1 VKSSGVEN
9 EPLGR
14 KNLVP
19 FAGRKMAKKR
29 GKMCM
34 WSNDATDMLI
44 NLWPEETIQLA
55 FENSKTSKE
64 TREVYNTLQV
74 SNTFY

>member
-1 VKSSGVEN
+1 
-9 EPLGR
+9 
-14 KNLVP
+14 
-19 FAGRKMAKKR
+19 MAKKR